1 MFFIFNQM
9 LSIRAFG
16 RRAGYVVVP
25 PDFPLVAHIA
35 IYEIIDDHDQT
46 VYLGST

>member
-1 MFFIFNQM
+1 M

-25 PDFPLVAHIA
+25 TDFPLVACIA
-35 IYEIIDDHDQT
+35 IHEIIDDYDQT
-46 VYLGST
+46 VPMGSTR